1 MVIIGGFITGGF
13 ITDPSIFVLPVVSD
27 ISMTLIKRFFS
38 LAISIAKESKS
49 LGAKKINNALVDAW
63 LTSLLGIKIKRGIS
77 SITDSEITL
86 TNNET
91 KDIMNVIKSLE
102 NKGIL
107 LKETTTKITSQERRF
122 LNFLRPFVTAGLP
135 LMESALLH

>member
-49 LGAKKINNALVDAW
+49 LGAKKINNALVDA
-63 LTSLLGIKIKRGIS
+63 
-77 SITDSEITL
+77 
-86 TNNET
+86 
-91 KDIMNVIKSLE
+91 
-102 NKGIL
+102 
-107 LKETTTKITSQERRF
+107 
-122 LNFLRPFVTAGLP
+122 
-135 LMESALLH
+135 